1 MSDFRELQRLSS
13 PVRWVK
19 TLLAAG
25 IMIGAISAFL
35 QPMVEQNAPGAS
47 RAMDPTLDP
56 MMASGD
62 LPPAG
67 SRASVMDG
75 AWIFARKAQQP
86 AGEGG
91 SWLQGEVVWAGMHQG
106 EGWVQLRLDEAY
118 NGLASVWVTG
128 DTVITR

>member
-1 MSDFRELQRLSS
+1 MSDFREIQRMSS
-13 PVRWVK
+13 RVRWVK

-25 IMIGAISAFL
+25 VMIGAISAYL
-35 QPMVEQNAPGAS
+35 QPIVEQNAPGAS
-47 RAMDPTLDP
+47 QTMDPDFDP
-56 MMASGD
+56 AMAAGD
-62 LPPAG
+62 LPPRG

-91 SWLQGEVVWAGMHQG
+91 SWLQGEVVWAGMHHG
-106 EGWVQLRLDEAY
+106 EGWVQLRLDERY

-128 DTVITR
+128 DTVVAR